1 MKNAKLAVVNSLRT
15 VTDSLSAMENWLLT
29 EILQGGRSADPTE
42 EIALTESVTAE
53 EVQQFMKSARL
64 SVVYLLAGKKGE

>member
-42 EIALTESVTAE
+42 EITLTESVTAE
-53 EVQQFMKSARL
+53 EVQQL
-64 SVVYLLAGKKGE
+64 